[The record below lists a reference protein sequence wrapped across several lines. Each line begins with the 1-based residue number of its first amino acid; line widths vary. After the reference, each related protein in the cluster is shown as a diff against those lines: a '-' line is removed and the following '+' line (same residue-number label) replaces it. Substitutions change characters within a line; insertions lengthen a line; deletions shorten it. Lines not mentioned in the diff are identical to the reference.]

1 MAAAGEIWADLQE
14 AFGPLGS
21 KPRSAMVAGLA
32 AHQFGMALVPLAS
45 FGLIFSAS
53 PTPSSSPSQTLPLKS
68 STSGPTR
75 LILASSSQGLPLS
88 P

>member
-1 MAAAGEIWADLQE
+1 MAGAGEIWVDLQE
-14 AFGPLGS
+14 ANGPLGS

-32 AHQFGMALVPLAS
+32 AHQLGMVLVPLAS

-53 PTPSSSPSQTLPLKS
+53 PTPNSSPSQALPLKS
-68 STSGPTR
+68 STSPPAM